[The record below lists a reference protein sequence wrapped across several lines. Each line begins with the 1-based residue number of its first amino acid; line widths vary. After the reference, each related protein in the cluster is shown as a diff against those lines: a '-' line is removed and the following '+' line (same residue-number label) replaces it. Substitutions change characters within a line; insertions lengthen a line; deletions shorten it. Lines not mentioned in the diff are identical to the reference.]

1 VNRHARHK
9 QLYWPK
15 EHVDVYL
22 SVLGGMF
29 HKGYVAKQGSVSSF
43 VAMWVAAF
51 AAVAAVAATADV

>member
-1 VNRHARHK
+1 
-9 QLYWPK
+9 
-15 EHVDVYL
+15 
-22 SVLGGMF
+22 MF